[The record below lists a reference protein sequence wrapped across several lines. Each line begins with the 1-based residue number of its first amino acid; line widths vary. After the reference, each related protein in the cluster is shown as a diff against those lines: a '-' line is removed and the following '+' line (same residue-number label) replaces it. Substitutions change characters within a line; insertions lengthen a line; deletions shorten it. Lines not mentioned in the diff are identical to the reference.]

1 MLVAGKKVSRL
12 NTRYLTTM
20 NSAKLNSIQKYY
32 SSKHRNDDEEED
44 DNYDKSSY
52 SMIRRSHRGVF
63 GLSIIKQSETGVKT
77 FLGSYTGLA
86 NNGLNLYI
94 PFLQKIYP
102 ISNRVNQLNFTFKVV
117 TSEGAFISLKI
128 AVQLQIKPED
138 SHNAFFE
145 LDDPDTQVK
154 SFVENVIRSTAPK
167 HKLMEL
173 IGQRQEI
180 NHEIEVALGERM
192 KKYGFTILNTQILDI
207 SPDQKVQDAM
217 NAVISSSRLLEA
229 ANNEAEAEKIKLVK
243 AAEADAERRVLQG
256 KGTAGQRMEIMRGY
270 EEGVDEM
277 AKNLGL
283 SAHDVLKF
291 LTRIQELDTFERIGM
306 TNNTKTVFLDTTP
319 KEDKSIDFMKANEVN
334 H

>member
-1 MLVAGKKVSRL
+1 
-12 NTRYLTTM
+12 
-20 NSAKLNSIQKYY
+20 
-32 SSKHRNDDEEED
+32 
-44 DNYDKSSY
+44 
-52 SMIRRSHRGVF
+52 
-63 GLSIIKQSETGVKT
+63 
-77 FLGSYTGLA
+77 
-86 NNGLNLYI
+86 
-94 PFLQKIYP
+94 
-102 ISNRVNQLNFTFKVV
+102 
-117 TSEGAFISLKI
+117 
-128 AVQLQIKPED
+128 
-138 SHNAFFE
+138 
-145 LDDPDTQVK
+145 
-154 SFVENVIRSTAPK
+154 
-167 HKLMEL
+167 MEL

-207 SPDQKVQDAM
+207 SPDKKVQNAM

-229 ANNEAEAEKIKLVK
+229 AKNEGEAEKIKLVK

-306 TNNTKTVFLDTTP
+306 TNNTKTVFLDTS
-319 KEDKSIDFMKANEVN
+319 KKDESIFYLYLF